1 MYTQTACCIDVITS
15 LTIAALT
22 RKPVVARCCLLAGKR
37 MSSFMGV
44 GSILSEGSLVLLLS
58 LLLLQRLLL
67 RLCLLLIHA
76 VGAGKWAINNLFRVT
91 TSPKCHPRG
100 QLLSKL
106 EA

>member
-1 MYTQTACCIDVITS
+1 MDVITI
-15 LTIAALT
+15 LTIAGLT
-22 RKPVVARCCLLAGKR
+22 MKPVIARCCLLAGKR

-44 GSILSEGSLVLLLS
+44 GSILSGGSLVSLLM

-91 TSPKCHPRG
+91 TSPKCHPWG
-100 QLLSKL
+100 QLLSKM